1 MKFSYLDIEKLEN
14 HWLVGTNYSLKYKS
28 QPSCQSKQSSYG
40 ISIGHRTLNDQICD
54 PFNKLQIYDK

>member
-1 MKFSYLDIEKLEN
+1 MKFSYLNIEKLEN
-14 HWLVGTNYSLKYKS
+14 LGYYNYSLKDKS